1 MSGHAVEDYMNGAP
15 STRSLSHDEEMGHS
29 YPSPPRIG
37 TADFAA
43 AATPVAGPRRTLIGQ
58 HSPHS
63 YRSTRSPPPAP
74 AENPSFRDVWQTE
87 DEDDEEEDGTTIVDD
102 EVILVKTSLSR
113 APSMASTF
121 GDMLSL
127 TSISSGRMSTTI
139 VDLDHSVEGQ
149 TVQTPSLDNAGVSV
163 FDFDDSTLPTITTI
177 HQSSDRALSINMD
190 SFKRGEETQERR
202 KQLETLG
209 YEKSYYHE
217 PPLVPAVIVK
227 HENTIS
233 SNLDDENRQ
242 PNNNYKMR
250 RKEKKLR
257 YSPGGI
263 SCERWLLA
271 ILLFFIAIVIGL
283 LMALL
288 LTGELGPRGSSGN
301 SPSEGNQN
309 GIDNNGKDPTISI
322 VQNTSIALVPLYVE
336 LFTTATPD
344 EVETNGLLLEAAEEH
359 LTAIMN
365 PNVLFFESIDLSITI
380 EGSLSRFNR
389 MHNNNRQL
397 VDGRQFVTV
406 RLAGTLN
413 LVESATS
420 APVSSQLGLLNKV
433 AFSGARIEE
442 FLAFLRFSG
451 LDTTLI
457 LVTDQNGSR
466 IGFASVDP
474 ITLDPKFIKLTFFLS
489 CIQPQTSPSNSPT
502 RRGYTKLPATPPPSP
517 APTRKPTLP
526 PSTTTERETS
536 PQPILQPTA
545 KPTRNPTSN
554 PTKSPEENSTSS
566 PTDNPTRRPTRSPTN
581 SPVIAPTR
589 EPTPNPTSR
598 PTNPPT
604 RAPTRDPTTK
614 PTSDPTNPPT
624 RPITQLPTYSPGNHV
639 WEQVG
644 STIIGQEE
652 EARLGNPV
660 SLSSDG
666 KRMAVGGRLHGT
678 GSRPDNG
685 IVRVFEEIN
694 NKWEPMGQDIFGE
707 NANDWMGYSVSL
719 SGNGRRLVVGA
730 SGYDNGAGLV
740 QIYEFTGFWNQLGGD
755 LIGGHQSD
763 FFGCWVSISRDGT
776 TVAIGAYQKAEGSS
790 FKKSN
795 SDLRGYVRVFSFVK
809 GRWLKKG
816 NRIKGESAGDISGR
830 SLSLSDDGSILAIG
844 AQNNNGNGEESGH
857 ARIFRFDN
865 DKDNFVQMGQDLDGE
880 DAGDHFGRAVSL
892 SGDGGVIAVG
902 AHLNDGN
909 GNDSGHVRVFKYDA
923 GFELWLQIGDDIDGD
938 QRLDQ
943 FGWQVTLSADGH
955 TLGVGAWASE
965 RNNREEIGHVSIF
978 RVIGG
983 SWQKLGDDI
992 IGEEEGDESGRSV
1005 SLSANGERI
1014 AIGATRSN
1022 NSRGSVRILDL
1033 QASP

>member
-1 MSGHAVEDYMNGAP
+1 MSGYAVEDYAIGAP
-15 STRSLSHDEEMGHS
+15 STRSPSHDEEMGHS

-43 AATPVAGPRRTLIGQ
+43 AATPIAGTRRTLIDQ

-63 YRSTRSPPPAP
+63 YSSTPPPAP
-74 AENPSFRDVWQTE
+74 AENPSFRDVWQT
-87 DEDDEEEDGTTIVDD
+87 DDDDEEEEYGTTPVDD
-102 EVILVKTSLSR
+102 EVILVEASLSR
-113 APSMASTF
+113 APSMSSTV

-139 VDLDHSVEGQ
+139 VDLDQSVEGL
-149 TVQTPSLDNAGVSV
+149 TVQTPPLGDAGVSV

-177 HQSSDRALSINMD
+177 HQSSDRSLSINMD
-190 SFKRGEETQERR
+190 SFKRGEDTQERR
-202 KQLETLG
+202 KQLEMLG

-227 HENTIS
+227 DENTT
-233 SNLDDENRQ
+233 SNLDDEYRQ
-242 PNNNYKMR
+242 PNNYRER
-250 RKEKKLR
+250 RKEKKRR
-257 YSPGGI
+257 YLLGGI

-283 LMALL
+283 MMALL

-309 GIDNNGKDPTISI
+309 GIDNNGEDPTIPR
-322 VQNTSIALVPLYVE
+322 VQNTSIELVPLYVE
-336 LFTTATPD
+336 LFTTATSD

-365 PNVLFFESIDLSITI
+365 PNVLYFENIDLSITI
-380 EGSLSRFNR
+380 EGKLSRFNR
-389 MHNNNRQL
+389 MHNTNRQL
-397 VDGRQFVTV
+397 VDGRQSVTA

-413 LVESATS
+413 LVDSATS
-420 APVSSQLGLLNKV
+420 APVASQLELLNKV

-442 FLAFLRFSG
+442 FLAFVRFSG
-451 LDTTLI
+451 LDTTSI
-457 LVTDQNGSR
+457 SVTDQNGDQ
-466 IGFASVDP
+466 IGFASVEP
-474 ITLDPKFIKLTFFLS
+474 IT
-489 CIQPQTSPSNSPT
+489 TSPSNSPT
-502 RRGYTKLPATPPPSP
+502 RQGYTKPPVTSPPSP
-517 APTRKPTLP
+517 APIRNPTLK
-526 PSTTTERETS
+526 PSTTERETS
-536 PQPILQPTA
+536 PQPMLQPTA
-545 KPTRNPTSN
+545 SPTKNPTRNPTE
-554 PTKSPEENSTSS
+554 SPEENSTSS
-566 PTDNPTRRPTRSPTN
+566 PTDNPTRRPTLSPTN
-581 SPVIAPTR
+581 PPVLAPTR
-589 EPTPNPTSR
+589 EPTSNPTPR

-604 RAPTRDPTTK
+604 RAPTREPTTK

-639 WEQVG
+639 WKQVG

-666 KRMAVGGRLHGT
+666 KRMAVGGKLHGT
-678 GSRPDNG
+678 GSSPDNG
-685 IVRVFEEIN
+685 IVRVFEEKN

-707 NANDWMGYSVSL
+707 NALDWMGYSVSL
-719 SGNGRRLVVGA
+719 SGNGRRLAVGA
-730 SGYDNGAGLV
+730 SGYHDGTGLV
-740 QIYEFTGFWNQLGGD
+740 KIYEFNGFWNQLGGD
-755 LIGGHQSD
+755 LIGDSQSD

-776 TVAIGAYQKAEGSS
+776 TVAVGAYQKAEGSFEES
-790 FKKSN
+790 KGR
-795 SDLRGYVRVFSFVK
+795 LRGYVRVYSFVK
-809 GRWLKKG
+809 GTWLKKG
-816 NRIKGESAGDISGR
+816 NRIRGESPGDISGR
-830 SLSLSDDGSILAIG
+830 SLSLSDDGSILAVG
-844 AQNNNGNGEESGH
+844 AQHNSGNGEESGH

-865 DKDNFVQMGQDLDGE
+865 DNDDWVQMGQDLDGE
-880 DAGDHFGRAVSL
+880 DEGDHFGRAVSL

-909 GNDSGHVRVFKYDA
+909 GNDSGHVRVFKYNTDIK
-923 GFELWLQIGDDIDGD
+923 LWLQIGDDIDGE

-955 TLGVGAWASE
+955 TLGVGAWSSE

-978 RVIGG
+978 RVNGG

-992 IGEEEGDESGRSV
+992 VGEEEGDESGRSV

-1022 NSRGSVRILDL
+1022 NSRGSVRILDV